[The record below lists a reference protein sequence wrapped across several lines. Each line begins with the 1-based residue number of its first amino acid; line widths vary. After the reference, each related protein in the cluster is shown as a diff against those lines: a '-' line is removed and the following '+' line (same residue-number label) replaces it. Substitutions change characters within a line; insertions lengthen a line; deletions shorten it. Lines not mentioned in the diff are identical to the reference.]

1 MTRRWLMLLLLYP
14 LVACDPA
21 TATMVIVGTSAASLA
36 HTDKTVP
43 DHVATWVIGEDCSL
57 LRYTEENGPYC
68 QPEAQLEAAT
78 TAPQVVCYRTLGAID
93 CYEKPD
99 PKASSF
105 TMVR

>member
-1 MTRRWLMLLLLYP
+1 MTRPCLTLALLLP

-43 DHVATWVIGEDCSL
+43 DHVATWVTGEDCSL
-57 LRYTEENGPYC
+57 LRYTEEDGPYC
-68 QPEAQLEAAT
+68 SPEAEADPTLEGR
-78 TAPQVVCYRTLGAID
+78 QVVCYRTLGAID
-93 CYEKPD
+93 CYEAPD

-105 TMVR
+105 TLVR